1 MVSEKNIRFNITIK
15 KEIKERLEKLIKN
28 NSRYSIS
35 KIIEMLLINYLN
47 FKEKID
53 KKNLEKKDE
62 KDPEKKEDDQDN
74 ISIEDL
80 LKSIE
85 GL

>member
-1 MVSEKNIRFNITIK
+1 MISQKNIRFNITIK
-15 KEIKERLEKLIKN
+15 KEVKEKLENLIKN
-28 NSRYSIS
+28 NPRYSVS

-47 FKEKID
+47 FKEK
-53 KKNLEKKDE
+53 KEA
-62 KDPEKKEDDQDN
+62 KDPEKKEEEKDDN
-74 ISIEDL
+74 MSIEDL

>member
-1 MVSEKNIRFNITIK
+1 MISQKNVRFNITIK
-15 KEIKERLEKLIKN
+15 KEVKERLENLIKN
-28 NSRYSIS
+28 NPRYSIS
-35 KIIEMLLINYLN
+35 KIIEMLLINYLK
-47 FKEKID
+47 FKEK
-53 KKNLEKKDE
+53 KEEE
-62 KDPEKKEDDQDN
+62 KDTEKKEEEKDN

>member
-1 MVSEKNIRFNITIK
+1 MISQKNIRFNITIK
-15 KEIKERLEKLIKN
+15 KDIKEKLEDLIKN
-28 NSRYSIS
+28 NPRYSVS

-47 FKEKID
+47 FKEK
-53 KKNLEKKDE
+53 KEEKK
-62 KDPEKKEDDQDN
+62 PEKKEEEKDN

>member
-1 MVSEKNIRFNITIK
+1 MISQKNIRFNITIK
-15 KEIKERLEKLIKN
+15 KDIKEKLEKLIKN
-28 NSRYSIS
+28 NPRYSVS

-47 FKEKID
+47 FKEK
-53 KKNLEKKDE
+53 KEEKNT
-62 KDPEKKEDDQDN
+62 EKKEEEKDN

>member
-1 MVSEKNIRFNITIK
+1 MISQKNVRFNITIK
-15 KEIKERLEKLIKN
+15 KEVKEKLENLIKN
-28 NSRYSIS
+28 NSRYSVS

-47 FKEKID
+47 FKEK
-53 KKNLEKKDE
+53 KEEKN
-62 KDPEKKEDDQDN
+62 PEKKEEEKDN

>member
-1 MVSEKNIRFNITIK
+1 MISEKNIRFNITIK
-15 KEIKERLEKLIKN
+15 KDIKEKLEKLIKN
-28 NSRYSIS
+28 NPRYSIS
-35 KIIEMLLINYLN
+35 KIIEMLLINYLT
-47 FKEKID
+47 FK
-53 KKNLEKKDE
+53 EKKDE
-62 KDPEKKEDDQDN
+62 QKQEKNDED

>member
-1 MVSEKNIRFNITIK
+1 MISEKNIRFNITIK
-15 KEIKERLEKLIKN
+15 KDIKEKLEKLIKN
-28 NSRYSIS
+28 NPRYSIS
-35 KIIEMLLINYLN
+35 KIIEMLLINYLT
-47 FKEKID
+47 FK
-53 KKNLEKKDE
+53 EKKDE
-62 KDPEKKEDDQDN
+62 KKDEKKQEKNDED

>member
-1 MVSEKNIRFNITIK
+1 MISQKNIRFNITIK
-15 KEIKERLEKLIKN
+15 KEVKEKLENLIKN
-28 NSRYSIS
+28 NPRYSVS

-47 FKEKID
+47 FKEK
-53 KKNLEKKDE
+53 KEEKNS
-62 KDPEKKEDDQDN
+62 EKKEEEKDN

>member
-1 MVSEKNIRFNITIK
+1 MISQKNIRFNITIK
-15 KEIKERLEKLIKN
+15 KEVKERLENLIKN
-28 NSRYSIS
+28 NPRYSMS
-35 KIIEMLLINYLN
+35 KIIEMLLINYLK
-47 FKEKID
+47 FKEK
-53 KKNLEKKDE
+53 KEE
-62 KDPEKKEDDQDN
+62 KDTEKKEEEKDN

>member
-1 MVSEKNIRFNITIK
+1 MISQKNIRFNITIK
-15 KEIKERLEKLIKN
+15 KEVKEKLENLIKN
-28 NSRYSIS
+28 NPRYSIS

-47 FKEKID
+47 FKEKNTE
-53 KKNLEKKDE
+53 KNT
-62 KDPEKKEDDQDN
+62 EKKEEEKDN
-74 ISIEDL
+74 ISIDDL

>member
-1 MVSEKNIRFNITIK
+1 MINKKNVRFNITIK
-15 KEIKERLEKLIKN
+15 KEVKEKLENLIKN
-28 NSRYSIS
+28 NPRYSVS
-35 KIIEMLLINYLN
+35 KIIEMLLINYLK
-47 FKEKID
+47 FKEK
-53 KKNLEKKDE
+53 KEEKN
-62 KDPEKKEDDQDN
+62 PEKKEEKDN